1 MAQQRRL
8 DVGADAAGALLGRRD
23 QLARAAVRLKA
34 GDVRLAHVADAE
46 HRHVRLAQRH
56 AEGHIGGQ
64 DQLALNVQ
72 PVDVGRGVRLGIAEC
87 LRLRE
92 HVGKVDVA
100 AVHRVHDV
108 VGRAVEDA
116 PDAGDVVGARGL
128 FEVRQ
133 PRDAAAD
140 RRRAPQRRAV
150 LLGERRELVIVP
162 AHEVFVRGH
171 HVLPGA
177 QRGRHVFI
185 RRVQAA
191 HDLHDGVHRRVVENV
206 LHLVGGSG
214 CQLAEIA
221 PAQHPCCAD
230 IVPAGEHIV
239 NAPADNAKA
248 QKSDVHDV
256 PSLCFDENCPRIAD
270 RCFSSENNI
279 PRAAADCKGARALFP
294 ETGKKPAE
302 GTFCRL
308 PLCSFTARC
317 PAASARAARR
327 EGKTAPPWCRGRRKG
342 AAASRRPWAARR

>member
-1 MAQQRRL
+1 ML
-8 DVGADAAGALLGRRD
+8 HRRD

-34 GDVRLAHVADAE
+34 GNVRLAHVADAE

-56 AEGHIGGQ
+56 AEGHVGGQ

-72 PVDVGRGVRLGIAEC
+72 PVDVGRGVGLGIAER

-92 HVGKVDVA
+92 HVGKVDIA

-128 FEVRQ
+128 FEVGQ

-140 RRRAPQRRAV
+140 RRRAPQCRAV
-150 LLGERRELVIVP
+150 LLGERCELVIVP

-171 HVLPGA
+171 HVLPGT

-221 PAQHPCCAD
+221 PAQHPCRTD

-256 PSLCFDENCPRIAD
+256 PSLCFDENCPRAAD
-270 RCFSSENNI
+270 RCFLSENNI
-279 PRAAADCKGARALFP
+279 PRAAADCKRARTLFP

-302 GTFCRL
+302 ANFCRL

-317 PAASARAARR
+317 PAASARAVHRG
-327 EGKTAPPWCRGRRKG
+327 GKTASPRCCGHHTA
-342 AAASRRPWAARR
+342 AAASHRPRAARR

>member
-1 MAQQRRL
+1 MPQT
-8 DVGADAAGALLGRRD
+8 
-23 QLARAAVRLKA
+23 
-34 GDVRLAHVADAE
+34 
-46 HRHVRLAQRH
+46 
-56 AEGHIGGQ
+56 
-64 DQLALNVQ
+64 
-72 PVDVGRGVRLGIAEC
+72 
-87 LRLRE
+87 RE
-92 HVGKVDVA
+92 MWL
-100 AVHRVHDV
+100 
-108 VGRAVEDA
+108 
-116 PDAGDVVGARGL
+116 ARGL

-140 RRRAPQRRAV
+140 RCRAPQRCAV
-150 LLGERRELVIVP
+150 LFGERGEFVVVP

-191 HDLHDGVHRRVVENV
+191 HDLHNGVHRRVVENV

-214 CQLAEIA
+214 RQLAEIA
-221 PAQHPCCAD
+221 PAQHPRRAD
-230 IVPAGEHIV
+230 IVPASEHIV

-256 PSLCFDENCPRIAD
+256 PSLCFDENCPRRAD

-279 PRAAADCKGARALFP
+279 PRMPLDCKGARAHFP

-302 GTFCRL
+302 AHFCRL
-308 PLCSFTARC
+308 PLCSFTARR

-327 EGKTAPPWCRGRRKG
+327 GGKTALPWRHGRRKG